1 MGIIK
6 DIRGAN
12 KSDEERN
19 SRIDAPNQDEE
30 TVRQQLRE
38 RWAKNRPE
46 RDHTDDAGYFYAVHT
61 DGRLDSTENPE
72 LMSVTIEYFE
82 SVEDAKSGNSKKL
95 RLWTHK
101 DSAEKYGRE
110 LISASE
116 CRTLPPGW

>member
-1 MGIIK
+1 MEVI
-6 DIRGAN
+6 N
-12 KSDEERN
+12 T
-19 SRIDAPNQDEE
+19 PNQDEE
-30 TVRQQLRE
+30 TLRQQLRE
-38 RWAKNRPE
+38 QWAKNRPE

-72 LMSVTIEYFE
+72 LMSVPIEYFE
-82 SVEDAKSGNSKKL
+82 SVEDVKSGNSKKL

-101 DSAEKYGRE
+101 ESAEKYGKA